1 MKDYLSL
8 EEMVSVARDVAG
20 AAHHF
25 RFVQLPFNLAMPQAL
40 TLPNQMVN
48 EKAGA
53 LVQAARSLGITVV
66 SSAAL
71 LQGHLIKKM
80 PAGVEVALG
89 LKSNLLRALQFARST
104 PGITTALTGMS
115 KVAHVRANLEI
126 VGVEPAARE
135 QYLKVFENKA

>member
-1 MKDYLSL
+1 
-8 EEMVSVARDVAG
+8 
-20 AAHHF
+20 
-25 RFVQLPFNLAMPQAL
+25 MPQAL
-40 TLPNQMVN
+40 TLPNQTVN
-48 EKAGA
+48 GKAGA

-80 PAGVEVALG
+80 PSGVEAALG

-115 KVAHVRANLEI
+115 KVEHVRANLEI
-126 VGVEPAARE
+126 VGVEPAPRE
-135 QYLKVFENKA
+135 QYLKVFEQRA